1 MMTDINAPP
10 LNGIGGSIL
19 FWQNYISAAY
29 VVVNQGGTS
38 SGKTYA
44 IEQVLYCLACQTA
57 KLVITVV
64 AQDNPNL
71 KAGALRDALTIY
83 SDSPTLQNMVKTY
96 NKTDRIFEF
105 NNGSEQWDKLAQS
118 WEAQALKPGAFMD
131 YEGIV
136 DLSDFMV
143 QRYLTKIQI
152 ANERL
157 YWLGKS
163 ATKEA
168 AFTADFSGLLPSIA
182 AASGVYKVDLGK
194 PATSMAATAIDANGI
209 VTVAD
214 TATLRDGDVVTI
226 TGVTGSS
233 KDTTNGGPGIIVQ
246 GQSYFIKIASATTFK
261 LVRNFNEINT
271 RKPATFSGTATAAT
285 VSYINASNVLGVLAG
300 IYAQLD
306 PADRSQAD
314 FNLQIPLHI
323 GYAYAQAQ
331 ADKAV
336 NVLNAF
342 TDPKKMDYLGL
353 PLQLMNHWQANTILG
368 ARSSNLFL
376 GVDLLGDASELSTV
390 YMKPYTNDNVVR
402 MKARMKAAVNYKF
415 ANELFY
421 LNA

>member
-1 MMTDINAPP
+1 MAQFTFTN
-10 LNGIGGSIL
+10 N
-19 FWQNYISAAY
+19 
-29 VVVNQGGTS
+29 
-38 SGKTYA
+38 TYA
-44 IEQVLYCLACQTA
+44 GEALAGFMASTLLEA
-57 KLVITVV
+57 DSVKRGLLTVINDVKSRKVILDVDDDVV
-64 AQDNPNL
+64 
-71 KAGALRDALTIY
+71 
-83 SDSPTLQNMVKTY
+83 LQNPSGLF
-96 NKTDRIFEF
+96 TDQGTTAQQTESYLDPVVYEF
-105 NNGSEQWDKLAQS
+105 MKQEQWDKLAQS

-168 AFTADFSGLLPSIA
+168 AFTADFAGLLPTIA

-194 PATSMAATAIDANGI
+194 SATSMAATAIDASGT
-209 VTVAD
+209 VTVAS
-214 TATLRDGDVVTI
+214 TASLLDGDVVTI

-233 KDTTNGGPGIIVQ
+233 KDTTNGATGINVQ
-246 GQSYFIKIASATTFK
+246 GQSYFIKVASATSFK
-261 LVRNFNEINT
+261 LVRNFNEVNT
-271 RKPATFSGTATAAT
+271 RKPATFTGTSTAAT

-306 PADRSQAD
+306 PADRSQSD
-314 FNLQIPLHI
+314 FNLQIPLHV

-342 TDPKKMDYLGL
+342 ADPKKMDYLGL

-421 LNA
+421 LSA